1 MMALKDFVSHFVQGV
16 RGTVAFNR
24 QVNDLNRLSDRDL
37 KDIGVQRS
45 DMKALSERLSNSKS
59 GV

>member
-1 MMALKDFVSHFVQGV
+1 MALKDFVSHFIQGV
-16 RGTVAFNR
+16 RGTVALNK
-24 QVNDLNRLSDRDL
+24 QVNNLDRLSDRDL

-45 DMKALSERLSNSKS
+45 DIKALSERLSNSKT

>member
-1 MMALKDFVSHFVQGV
+1 MALKDFVSHFVQGV

-24 QVNDLNRLSDRDL
+24 QLNDLNRLTDRDL
-37 KDIGVQRS
+37 QDIGMKRS
-45 DMKALSERLSNSKS
+45 DLKALSDRLSDTRT

>member
-1 MMALKDFVSHFVQGV
+1 MALKDFVSHFFQGV
-16 RGTVAFNR
+16 RGTVALNR
-24 QVNDLNRLSDRDL
+24 QVNNLDRLSDRDL

-45 DMKALSERLSNSKS
+45 DIKALSERLSNSKT

>member
-1 MMALKDFVSHFVQGV
+1 MSLLDFVSHFVQGV

-24 QVNDLNRLSDRDL
+24 QVNDLNRLTDRDL
-37 KDIGVQRS
+37 QDIGMKRS
-45 DMKALSERLSNSKS
+45 DLKALSDRLSDTRT

>member
-1 MMALKDFVSHFVQGV
+1 MIALKDFVSHFVQGV

-37 KDIGVQRS
+37 QDIGINRS
-45 DMKALSERLSNSKS
+45 DLKALSDRLSDART

>member
-1 MMALKDFVSHFVQGV
+1 MALKDFVSHFVQGV

-24 QVNDLNRLSDRDL
+24 QVNDLNRLTDRDL
-37 KDIGVQRS
+37 QDIGMKRS
-45 DMKALSERLSNSKS
+45 DLKALSDRLSDTRT

>member
-1 MMALKDFVSHFVQGV
+1 MSLIDFVSHFVHGI
-16 RGTVAFNR
+16 RGTVALNR

-45 DMKALSERLSNSKS
+45 DIQELSERLQNSKT
-59 GV
+59 GA

>member
-24 QVNDLNRLSDRDL
+24 QVNDLSRLSDRDL
-37 KDIGVQRS
+37 QDIGMKRS
-45 DMKALSERLSNSKS
+45 DLKALSDRLSDTRI

>member
-1 MMALKDFVSHFVQGV
+1 MMALKDFVSHFIQGV

-24 QVNDLNRLSDRDL
+24 QINDLNRLTDRDL
-37 KDIGVQRS
+37 QDIGMKRS
-45 DMKALSERLSNSKS
+45 DLKALSDRLSDTRT

>member
-1 MMALKDFVSHFVQGV
+1 VMALKDFVSHFIQGV

-24 QVNDLNRLSDRDL
+24 QVNNLNRLSDRDL
-37 KDIGVQRS
+37 QDIGVQRS
-45 DMKALSERLSNSKS
+45 DIKTLSERLLNSKT

>member
-1 MMALKDFVSHFVQGV
+1 VMALKDFVSHFVQGV

-45 DMKALSERLSNSKS
+45 DIKALSDRLSNSKS
-59 GV
+59 GA

>member
-1 MMALKDFVSHFVQGV
+1 MALKDFVSHFVQGV

-45 DMKALSERLSNSKS
+45 DIKALSDRLSNSKS
-59 GV
+59 GA

>member
-1 MMALKDFVSHFVQGV
+1 MALKDFVSHFVQGV

-24 QVNDLNRLSDRDL
+24 QVNDLSRLSDRDL
-37 KDIGVQRS
+37 QDIGMKRS
-45 DMKALSERLSNSKS
+45 DLKALSDRLSDTRI

>member
-1 MMALKDFVSHFVQGV
+1 MALKDFVSHFIQGV

-37 KDIGVQRS
+37 HDIGIQRS
-45 DMKALSERLSNSKS
+45 DIKALSEKLLNSKS